1 MLVEF
6 VRYVNHQCLFC
17 ILIKEWVVVID
28 TDKVSELLQTAERL
42 NNSLIEINEAI
53 DALKNTD
60 NVLQLS
66 VFHKK
71 FNEDLPLSGSESI
84 SEKSIDF
91 AIRPTVLACLKDQ
104 KKFLEAELQ
113 ALLSKQ
119 FEGGNE

>member
-1 MLVEF
+1 M
-6 VRYVNHQCLFC
+6 
-17 ILIKEWVVVID
+17 ID